1 MLSDDANQGSKPR
14 KEVIQI
20 LIGKAWVKADKSFKI
35 APITIPDPDNEGQ
48 YIVAPVYPLLATD
61 YTGFFLGVN
70 KKCDATKNQNSHWV
84 FLQIDK
90 DRVDEYKALL
100 GKIGQEIDTTK
111 PKA

>member
-1 MLSDDANQGSKPR
+1 MSNLLNMLSDDANQGSKPR

-61 YTGFFLGVN
+61 YTGSPRSEQEMRCYEESELPLGVPS
-70 KKCDATKNQNSHWV
+70 D
-84 FLQIDK
+84 
-90 DRVDEYKALL
+90 
-100 GKIGQEIDTTK
+100 
-111 PKA
+111 